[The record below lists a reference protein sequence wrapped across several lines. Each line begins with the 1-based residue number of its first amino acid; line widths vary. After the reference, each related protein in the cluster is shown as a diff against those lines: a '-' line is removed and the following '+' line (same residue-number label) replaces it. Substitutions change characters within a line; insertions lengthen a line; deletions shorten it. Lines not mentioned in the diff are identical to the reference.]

1 MDDLS
6 SASQDFIDDSDEH
19 HDDISSEI
27 PDTPNLVKRSRADAG
42 FLIFMLFVVVGYEGI
57 VVALRFLN
65 IDIVNKN
72 IVPFLIVVSDQ

>member
-6 SASQDFIDDSDEH
+6 SSSQDVIDDSDGYR
-19 HDDISSEI
+19 DLNPDI

-42 FLIFMLFVVVGYEGI
+42 FLISMLFVVVGYEGI

-65 IDIVNKN
+65 IDLVNMN
-72 IVPFLIVVSDQ
+72 IVLFLVVVSEQ